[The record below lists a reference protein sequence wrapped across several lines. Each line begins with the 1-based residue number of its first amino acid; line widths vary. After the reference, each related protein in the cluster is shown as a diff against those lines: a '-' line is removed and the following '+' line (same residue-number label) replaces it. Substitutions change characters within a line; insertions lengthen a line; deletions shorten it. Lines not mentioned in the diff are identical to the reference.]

1 LSFYQATSFRGSK
14 HWAIIINKMEK
25 KFIIHTDGGSR
36 GNPGPAAIG
45 VVIEEVGGVLKK
57 EYGEYIGETTNNDAE
72 YQAVIFALKKMK
84 QLIGKDAAGDAT
96 LEFHVDSEL
105 VERQLTGQYKI
116 MDKRIREYFMEIWNL
131 KIDYGKVTFKH
142 VMREKNQEA
151 DRMVNAALDRET
163 NKLL

>member
-1 LSFYQATSFRGSK
+1 VD
-14 HWAIIINKMEK
+14 K

-72 YQAVIFALKKMK
+72 YQAVVFALKKLK
-84 QLIGKDAAGDAT
+84 LLIGKEGAKTAT

-105 VERQLTGQYKI
+105 VERQLSGQYKI
-116 MDKRIREYFMEIWNL
+116 MDEKIKRFFMEIWNL
-131 KIDYGKVTFKH
+131 KIDYGKVSFKH

-151 DRMVNAALDRET
+151 DRMVNAALDREL